1 MPANICWQAE
11 RRFIMESKY
20 KSFDELPLMLSVVQV
35 AEVLGIS
42 KTSAYELSHTKS
54 FPSMTVGGR
63 IIVPRDKFI
72 EWINLQTEK

>member
-1 MPANICWQAE
+1 
-11 RRFIMESKY
+11 
-20 KSFDELPLMLSVVQV
+20 MLSVVQV
-35 AEVLGIS
+35 SEVLGIS

>member
-1 MPANICWQAE
+1 
-11 RRFIMESKY
+11 
-20 KSFDELPLMLSVVQV
+20 MLSVPEA

-63 IIVPRDKFI
+63 IIIPRDKFI

>member
-1 MPANICWQAE
+1 MVIN
-11 RRFIMESKY
+11 MESKY
-20 KSFDELPLMLSVVQV
+20 KSFEELPLMLSVVQV
-35 AEVLGIS
+35 AEILGIS